1 MYPEQNCSTR
11 LLCDLLARI
20 MSSRLNV
27 AAGAVLLLAS
37 LSPCNVHAQDAP
49 WRIDT
54 ALDGPGWLS
63 ITGSYRLRY
72 EHMDNTFRI
81 VGPEQDEL
89 LVSRLRLHA
98 RATGK
103 RFYGGVEI
111 EDARAWLHQDLTPVG
126 TDDVNVL
133 EPLRVYAGYKTDK
146 VDVQVGRMT
155 MNVGSRR
162 FAARNATRNTTNAF
176 TGIDVNWT
184 LPEGRGLRAFL
195 TMPVARLP
203 NNLERDRLRNNEFEL
218 DQEHL
223 ERVFWGLYL
232 SNLRLSA
239 GFDTDWY
246 LFGIHEKDRPALPT
260 RNRDFLTAGLRVRK
274 AGETWVFEF
283 ESALQSGTTR
293 ATSLPSDV
301 TDLDHRA
308 WFAHAELTGGLRGA
322 WRPRIVLRLDY
333 ASGDRD
339 PDDGEFNRFDTL
351 FGARRWEFGV
361 TGIYGVFARSNIV
374 SPGIG
379 IQVKPRPA
387 FDVRVDYRPGWLASD
402 RDFLTTAG
410 LRDRDGLSGSFV
422 GHQLEVRLRWVPP
435 SGNLSVDLTTAY
447 LDKGEFLKN
456 VPLAPPGDHVF
467 YWYFGTSLTF

>member
-1 MYPEQNCSTR
+1 
-11 LLCDLLARI
+11 

-27 AAGAVLLLAS
+27 TAGLVFLLAIPA
-37 LSPCNVHAQDAP
+37 PCIVHAEDAP

-54 ALDGPGWLS
+54 AFDTPGWLS

-72 EHMDNTFRI
+72 EHMNNTFRI

-98 RATGK
+98 RATGE
-103 RFYGGVEI
+103 RFYGGMEI
-111 EDARAWLHQDLTPVG
+111 EDSRAWLDQDLTPVG

-133 EPLRVYAGYKTDK
+133 EPLRVYAGYRTDK
-146 VDVQVGRMT
+146 IDVQVGRIT

-162 FAARNATRNTTNAF
+162 FVARNATRNTTNAF
-176 TGIDVNWT
+176 TGIDVRWT

-203 NNLERDRLRNNEFEL
+203 NNLERERLRNNKFEL
-218 DQEHL
+218 DQEHT

-232 SNLRLSA
+232 SNIRLA
-239 GFDTDWY
+239 ADFDTDWY
-246 LFGIHEKDRPALPT
+246 LLGIKEEDRPGVPT
-260 RNRDFLTAGLRVRK
+260 RNTDFLTAGLRLRK
-274 AGETWVFEF
+274 AADTWVFEF
-283 ESALQSGTTR
+283 ESAFQFGTTR
-293 ATSLPSDV
+293 ASILPSDV
-301 TDLDHRA
+301 TELDHRA
-308 WFAHAELTGGLRGA
+308 WFAHAELTSGLRGA
-322 WRPRIVLRLDY
+322 WNPKLILRLDY
-333 ASGDRD
+333 ASGDKD

-361 TGIYGVFARSNIV
+361 TGLYGVFARSNIV
-374 SPGIG
+374 SPGVG
-379 IQVKPRPA
+379 VRLKPKPE

-402 RDFLTTAG
+402 RDFLTTAV
-410 LRDRDGLSGSFV
+410 LRDRDGNSGSFV
-422 GHQLEVRLRWVPP
+422 GHQLELRLRWIPP
-435 SGNLSVDLTTAY
+435 TGNLSVDFSTAY
-447 LDKGEFLKN
+447 LHKGEFLEN